1 MICTELRG
9 HPSYYAQ
16 MAFIKLMVGLY
27 YAVPHRH
34 PNVESFLLAID
45 QMNEAEQD
53 RCIRE
58 ALMLVELEENE
69 IMNLIKFCSDK
80 NGVPYT
86 KENLKSLNPT
96 EIRQI
101 LFVVC
106 KEVSK
111 IRIDFPTEAEKKN

>member
-1 MICTELRG
+1 MKCGELRG
-9 HPSYYAQ
+9 QASYYAQ
-16 MAFIKLMVGLY
+16 MAFIKLMVGLF
-27 YAVPHRH
+27 YAVPHKH
-34 PNVESFLLAID
+34 PSIESFLQAID
-45 QMNEAEQD
+45 AMSESEQD
-53 RCIRE
+53 RAIRE

-101 LFVVC
+101 LFTVC
-106 KEVSK
+106 KEVAQIK
-111 IRIDFPTEAEKKN
+111 IEFVTDTEKKN